1 MEVQEHIVM
10 ECMGWGFFIA
20 AFDEAFGEFTRV
32 SEEFYLDF
40 EAAQAALI
48 YGDWTPA

>member
-1 MEVQEHIVM
+1 MEVQEQTVM

-20 AFDEAFGEFTRV
+20 AFDEALGDFTRV

-40 EAAQAALI
+40 EAAQAALLS
-48 YGDWTPA
+48 GDWTPA